1 MALEALFISALDADA
16 APYAY
21 GVFSTHY
28 RLRGGIALEY
38 YFRAEVARGTVGDQ
52 LRYAFRDET
61 GARAA
66 ALRIRAAFFDA
77 PQPETDGAACRGI

>member
-38 YFRAEVARGTVGDQ
+38 YFRADVARVTVGDQ
-52 LRYAFRDET
+52 LRYAFRDEA

-66 ALRIRAAFFDA
+66 ALKIRAAFFDEVA
-77 PQPETDGAACRGI
+77 PQPEPDDAARA